1 MLKSAPHQNS
11 SRDHLM
17 ENRIKGEKK
26 RKPIKNG
33 RDTIKGKNISFLI
46 FQRLKNYYI
55 HCIVKPSDI
64 EYLLLSID
72 HSNHQKL
79 NRLTNKKES

>member
-11 SRDHLM
+11 SRNHLM
-17 ENRIKGEKK
+17 ENHLKRKKK
-26 RKPIKNG
+26 RKLIKNG

-55 HCIVKPSDI
+55 HCIVEPSNV

-72 HSNHQKL
+72 HSNHQEL
-79 NRLTNKKES
+79 NRLTDKKES